1 MSHRHKFKKEIQY
14 ESEFVRELQRKV
26 LHTDPL
32 FLVEVKLLPAK
43 SGGSHNIKLNTNDK
57 KLVNIE
63 LNFGTIDRQTIYR
76 IIANEFRSESTVC
89 LLNRYI
95 QKGGNDLRGYLA
107 DVCSINSSKVDG
119 PNISDKSTCLK
130 INEHLI
136 DDIGILL
143 PDLEPKKILDI
154 GSSSDSIKE
163 LKSAYPNAVINSNS
177 NLSTE
182 LPTDKFDLIVLSQYL
197 HHCTDEE
204 ITVIIKYLKQH
215 LSDNGCIFIREIDV
229 DDKLK
234 PIADLAH
241 DLHYYLLGNTDQRPV
256 INYIPKERLF
266 ELFTE
271 FTVTA
276 ESQHNQKYNELSVY
290 SMVFEI

>member
-1 MSHRHKFKKEIQY
+1 MAHRHKFKKEIQY

-43 SGGSHNIKLNTNDK
+43 SGGSHKTKIDAKDK
-57 KLVNIE
+57 ELVNIE
-63 LNFGTIDRQTIYR
+63 LNFESIDRQTVYR

-95 QKGGNDLRGYLA
+95 QKGGTDLRKYLA
-107 DVCSINSSKVDG
+107 DVCGTDKSAINVAST
-119 PNISDKSTCLK
+119 KSTCLK
-130 INEHLI
+130 INEHLA

-143 PDLEPKKILDI
+143 PDVDPKKILDI
-154 GSSSDSIKE
+154 GSSPESVKE
-163 LKSAYPNAVINSNS
+163 LKSAYPAAVINSIS
-177 NLSTE
+177 NLPTD

-204 ITVIIKYLKQH
+204 IAVIIKYVKQH
-215 LSDNGCIFIREIDV
+215 LSDTGSVFIREIDV

-234 PIADLAH
+234 PIADLVH

-256 INYIPKERLF
+256 MNYIPKERLF
-266 ELFTE
+266 DLFAD
-271 FTVTA
+271 FKLVS

-290 SMVFEI
+290 SMAFEI